1 MSITADR
8 INEAQ
13 RAAELAARQS
23 YGRLVAYL
31 AARSRDLAGAEDALA
46 EAFAAALAQWPRNGV
61 PLNPEAWL
69 LSVARRRQ
77 IDVIRRRKTADA
89 RQEHLAML
97 DDERATAH
105 PSDIPDE
112 RLRLM
117 FACAHPA
124 IDPGIRAPLILQ
136 TVLGIDAAAIGAAYL
151 TPAPTMAQR
160 LVRAKT
166 RIREAGIPFRV
177 PDQSEMPER
186 LDAVL
191 VSIYSA
197 FTEGWI
203 DADGANG
210 KRRQLATEAIWLGRL
225 LVSLLP
231 QEPETHGLLALMLYA
246 EARRPARRGPGGQYV
261 PLADQEVSLW
271 STMLIEEAEMLLG
284 RANEFGPTGRF
295 QLEAA
300 VQSAHCARRLTGN
313 TDWSAIRSLYDAL
326 VAIVKTPVAAL
337 NRAVAIAETGDL
349 PAAID
354 EMQKLA
360 ADARLHAY
368 QPYWAARA
376 ELMRRSGHVAE
387 AHQAYERAILLT
399 DDAAARDFMEQ
410 RRATLVN

>member
-61 PLNPEAWL
+61 PHNPEAWL

-77 IDVIRRRKTADA
+77 IDAIRRRKTADA

-284 RANEFGPTGRF
+284 RANKFGPTGRF